1 MSDSTEVQQDSA
13 AQSAPVDTKDPP
25 ADSQTLEEAPA
36 VPADAQ
42 PVAEQP
48 QEVPQKAVEPEPQT
62 GGWASWFQRVRQ
74 SAEQAVAICKHD
86 LLEMTTQIK
95 EDTTEAVESRSLV
108 PTPSPHNSL
117 FSQPC
122 SQLTAT
128 TRHTEIDTKAHMEN
142 VATAVDHVIGTV
154 ASTLAAVPQML
165 AGEHPSSSPPE
176 HDTHP
181 LKFVISSFVSSLPHP
196 FSARLSP
203 SPSGVFL
210 QPVGGQAGGGAR
222 RERGERGRRADGR
235 GLCAVAARL

>member
-13 AQSAPVDTKDPP
+13 AQSAPVDTKDAP

-86 LLEMTTQIK
+86 LLEMTAQIK
-95 EDTTEAVESRSLV
+95 EDTTEAVESRSLF

-117 FSQPC
+117 FILNLVHNSPPRHGTQRSTPRRTWRT
-122 SQLTAT
+122 SPRQST
-128 TRHTEIDTKAHMEN
+128 TSSALSPRPSRPSPRCLR
-142 VATAVDHVIGTV
+142 
-154 ASTLAAVPQML
+154 AST
-165 AGEHPSSSPPE
+165 PPPRQST
-176 HDTHP
+176 THT
-181 LKFVISSFVSSLPHP
+181 LSSL
-196 FSARLSP
+196 
-203 SPSGVFL
+203 
-210 QPVGGQAGGGAR
+210 
-222 RERGERGRRADGR
+222 
-235 GLCAVAARL
+235 